1 MMAAKPI
8 KNCYWVVPS
17 KLLAGE
23 YPRNPD
29 DESSPAK
36 VGALIGAGIS
46 AFIDLTVENEHD
58 LRPYSHLI
66 GTASHQRF
74 PITDVSLPRS
84 KAETASILDA
94 IDEHVKQVRT
104 VYVHCWGGSG
114 RTGVIV
120 GCWLA
125 RHGLGGEAALIRLRE
140 LWKECGKSSPTR
152 GTPDTRAQEEYIRGW
167 EEGR

>member
-1 MMAAKPI
+1 MVPKPI
-8 KNCYWVVPS
+8 ENCYWVDRC

-36 VGALIGAGIS
+36 VGALISAGIS
-46 AFIDLTVENEHD
+46 AFIDLTRED
-58 LRPYSHLI
+58 DGLKPYSHLI
-66 GTASHQRF
+66 GAASHQRF
-74 PITDVSLPRS
+74 PIKDVSLPRS
-84 KAETASILDA
+84 VAETVSILDA
-94 IDEHVKQVRT
+94 IDEHLKQGRK

-125 RHGLGGEAALIRLRE
+125 RQGLAGEAALVRLRE
-140 LWKECGKSSPTR
+140 LWKQCAKSSPTR
-152 GTPDTRAQEEYIRGW
+152 GTPDTPEQERYIVNW
-167 EEGR
+167 EAGR